1 MMRIPSSFRVSR
13 PVVRQWV
20 VCGAAG
26 LLLATAA
33 PVAHSAPFTS
43 LVPGIELS
51 EMSGEPVA
59 ARGPFDLPYAVQT
72 TPTLRA
78 FTDLREFPPVND
90 NPGGV
95 LGVSGENLATPLK
108 VGETRTV
115 TFRFKGADGPF
126 VAGAVLLEPQ
136 PVRDATFFSAKRIL
150 ADRDR
155 MTFAAFAEAVPS
167 DTPDSVSWKLTG
179 AYEGTVVIVA
189 LAANSQGGFVWKT
202 FTVNVGEDAPPTVAV
217 EEPAGDF
224 TLRPGEAALWTG
236 LAKPLAARVPSFD
249 YAVISAYGAP
259 VGMNYANSTVRLTAL
274 GAGGALLVG
283 CVGDGTKARAFA
295 RRVYVTGEADENP
308 RIRALA
314 SNVVAADGG
323 AETVTVFG
331 DALGKVAYALVVGEN
346 ETEPRLVPFRAKADS
361 VGRFTFTPDAP
372 GNYTF
377 WLADGAGNPLTAP
390 QRIRAVGVQVTG
402 IARVHRTD
410 DKQTFALFVRGQGFG
425 NYPTLIVDGQE
436 VRGAVKR
443 SLHNQ
448 VNQRVLFRLPASVMK
463 KSAVTVQVMN
473 PRGDLSETFLLPL
486 GEDR

>member
-1 MMRIPSSFRVSR
+1 MMRVPLSFRVSR
-13 PVVRQWV
+13 PVVKQWI

-33 PVAHSAPFTS
+33 PLAYSAPFAS
-43 LVPGIELS
+43 ALPGIELS
-51 EMSGEPVA
+51 EMTGDPVA

-72 TPTLRA
+72 TPTLRS
-78 FTDLREFPPVND
+78 FTDLREFLPVTD
-90 NPGGV
+90 HPGGV
-95 LGVSGENLATPLK
+95 LGVTAENLSTPLK

-136 PVRDATFFSAKRIL
+136 PVRDATFFSSKRIL

-155 MTFAAFAEAVPS
+155 ATFAAFAEAVPT
-167 DTPDSVSWKLTG
+167 DTPDAVSWKLTG

-189 LAANSQGGFVWKT
+189 LAANRQGGFVWKS
-202 FTVNVGEDAPPTVAV
+202 FTVNVGEDAAPTVTV
-217 EEPAGDF
+217 DEPTGDF

-236 LAKPLAARVPSFD
+236 MTKSLAARVPSFD

-259 VGMNYANSTVRLTAL
+259 VGMNYANSTVKLTAL
-274 GAGGALLVG
+274 GAGSALLVG
-283 CVGDGTKARAFA
+283 CVGDGAKSRAFA
-295 RRVYVTGEADENP
+295 RRVYVTGDADP
-308 RIRALA
+308 MIRIRSLA
-314 SNVVAADGG
+314 SNVVTADGG
-323 AETVTVFG
+323 PETVTVFG
-331 DALGKVAYALVVGEN
+331 DTLGQAAQAFIVGEN
-346 ETEPRLVPFRAKADS
+346 ETEPRAVAFRAKTDT

-377 WLADGAGNPLTAP
+377 WLADAAGNTLTAP

-402 IARVHRTD
+402 IARVHRTS

-436 VRGAVKR
+436 VAGAVKR

-473 PRGDLSETFLLPL
+473 PQGYLSETFLLPL

>member
-1 MMRIPSSFRVSR
+1 MMRIPSSFRVSH
-13 PVVRQWV
+13 PVVRRWV

-33 PVAHSAPFTS
+33 PVAQSAPFTS
-43 LVPGIELS
+43 ALPGIELS

-78 FTDLREFPPVND
+78 FTDLREFLPVND

-95 LGVSGENLATPLK
+95 LGVSAENLATPLK

-136 PVRDATFFSAKRIL
+136 PVRDATYFSAKRIL

-155 MTFAAFAEAVPS
+155 MTFAAFAEAMPT
-167 DTPDSVSWKLTG
+167 DTPDSVSWRLTG
-179 AYEGTVVIVA
+179 AYEGTIVIVA
-189 LAANSQGGFVWKT
+189 LAANQQGGFVWKS
-202 FTVNVGEDAPPTVAV
+202 FTVNVGDDIAPTVVA
-217 EEPAGDF
+217 EEPTGDF
-224 TLRPGEAALWTG
+224 TLRPGEATLWTG
-236 LAKPLAARVPSFD
+236 ITKSLAARVPSFD

-274 GAGGALLVG
+274 GAGSALLVG
-283 CVGDGTKARAFA
+283 CVGDGVRSRAFA
-295 RRVYVTGEADENP
+295 RRVYVTSEADP
-308 RIRALA
+308 VIRVRSLA
-314 SNVVAADGG
+314 SNVIAATGG

-331 DALGKVAYALVVGEN
+331 DALAQATYAVVVGEH
-346 ETEPRLVPFRAKADS
+346 ETEPRLVPFRAKIDS
-361 VGRFTFTPDAP
+361 VGRFTFTPGAP

-377 WLADGAGNPLTAP
+377 WLADGAGNSLTAP
-390 QRIRAVGVQVTG
+390 QRIKAVGVQVTG
-402 IARVHRTD
+402 IARVHRTSD
-410 DKQTFALFVRGQGFG
+410 RQTFALFVRGQGFG
-425 NYPTLIVDGQE
+425 NYPTLLVDGQE
-436 VRGAVKR
+436 VSGAVKR

-473 PRGDLSETFLLPL
+473 PQGYLSETFLLPL
-486 GEDR
+486 GENR